1 MLFLTR
7 SKVSSDLLQRDRRS
21 HRTRSTI
28 SSICSARGA
37 HLHACRPFPSPAIP
51 APSSKQAAT
60 VLGLACIPTA
70 CMHACRPSSKHAA
83 TVLGLADVDDLLA
96 ARSVSNRD
104 HLEIEASSVRTM
116 VSFVKAHSSTIKCNQ
131 VQSAY
136 LGLREVLDDVDHL
149 WGRGEPE
156 PW

>member
-1 MLFLTR
+1 MPSL
-7 SKVSSDLLQRDRRS
+7 
-21 HRTRSTI
+21 TI
-28 SSICSARGA
+28 SGNPAPHPNPS
-37 HLHACRPFPSPAIP
+37 RP
-51 APSSKQAAT
+51 PSSKHAAT
-60 VLGLACIPTA
+60 VLG
-70 CMHACRPSSKHAA
+70 HACRPSSKHAA

-96 ARSVSNRD
+96 ARPVSNRD

>member
-1 MLFLTR
+1 MPSL
-7 SKVSSDLLQRDRRS
+7 
-21 HRTRSTI
+21 TI
-28 SSICSARGA
+28 SGNPGPLIQTHPVPPHPNMRRPSLD
-37 HLHACRPFPSPAIP
+37 LHAFP
-51 APSSKQAAT
+51 
-60 VLGLACIPTA
+60 L
-70 CMHACRPSSKHAA
+70 HACRPSSKHAA

-96 ARSVSNRD
+96 ARPVSNRD

-116 VSFVKAHSSTIKCNQ
+116 VSFVKAHSSTIQCNQ

>member
-1 MLFLTR
+1 MPSL
-7 SKVSSDLLQRDRRS
+7 
-21 HRTRSTI
+21 TI
-28 SSICSARGA
+28 SGN
-37 HLHACRPFPSPAIP
+37 P
-51 APSSKQAAT
+51 APHPNPSR
-60 VLGLACIPTA
+60 P
-70 CMHACRPSSKHAA
+70 PSSKHAA

-96 ARSVSNRD
+96 ARPVSNRD

-116 VSFVKAHSSTIKCNQ
+116 VSFVKAHSSTIQCNQ

-149 WGRGEPE
+149 WGRGDPE